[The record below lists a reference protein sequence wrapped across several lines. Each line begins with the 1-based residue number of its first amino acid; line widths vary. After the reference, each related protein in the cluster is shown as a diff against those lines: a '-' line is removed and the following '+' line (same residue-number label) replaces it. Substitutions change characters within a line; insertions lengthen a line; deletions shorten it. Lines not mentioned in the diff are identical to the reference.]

1 MLRKKLKILISSA
14 LIAATLFAAFT
25 GFTFLKRPT
34 EATKQINTIESNEQ
48 KIDYSESIIEKLES
62 INKLEIMQA
71 YLKQDITLKGKY
83 DNFLFKNNKTIT
95 VKANG
100 IYKLDLNNI
109 YENTII
115 GTDEVTVL
123 ASIDSD
129 IIFHDFEYNTE
140 KGLLVFYDIEV
151 TPEEYESL
159 LDNAKEQMKTKM
171 YTKDYISEVKKR
183 AEEIITREIQKVT
196 NKYKVRVIFID

>member
-1 MLRKKLKILISSA
+1 MLRNKLKTLISSA
-14 LIAATLFAAFT
+14 LIAATLFT
-25 GFTFLKRPT
+25 GITFLKRPT
-34 EATKQINTIESNEQ
+34 ETPKQINKIESNEQ
-48 KIDYSESIIEKLES
+48 KIDYSQSIIEKLES
-62 INKLEIMQA
+62 INKLEITQA

-100 IYKLDLNNI
+100 IYKLDLNDI
-109 YENTII
+109 YENIII
-115 GTDEVTVL
+115 GIDEVTVL
-123 ASIDSD
+123 VSIDND

-151 TPEEYESL
+151 TPEEYENL

-171 YTKDYISEVKKR
+171 YTETYISEVKKR
-183 AEEIITREIQKVT
+183 AKEIITKEIQEVT
-196 NKYKVRVIFID
+196 NKYKVRVVFID

>member
-1 MLRKKLKILISSA
+1 MLRNKLKILISSA
-14 LIAATLFAAFT
+14 LIAATLFAGLT

-34 EATKQINTIESNEQ
+34 EAPKQINRIENNEQ

-115 GTDEVTVL
+115 GLEIGFLNNEFDRNNLINHQDKYAECI
-123 ASIDSD
+123 ANGI
-129 IIFHDFEYNTE
+129 
-140 KGLLVFYDIEV
+140 
-151 TPEEYESL
+151 YEQL
-159 LDNAKEQMKTKM
+159 MREQ
-171 YTKDYISEVKKR
+171 
-183 AEEIITREIQKVT
+183 
-196 NKYKVRVIFID
+196 

>member
-1 MLRKKLKILISSA
+1 MLRNKLKTLISIA
-14 LIAATLFAAFT
+14 LIAATLFT
-25 GFTFLKRPT
+25 GITLLKKPT
-34 EATKQINTIESNEQ
+34 ETQKQINRIESNEQ
-48 KIDYSESIIEKLES
+48 KIDYSQSIIEKLES

-115 GTDEVTVL
+115 GIDEVTVL
-123 ASIDSD
+123 ASIDND
-129 IIFHDFEYNTE
+129 IIFHDFEYNIE

-159 LDNAKEQMKTKM
+159 LDNVKEQMKTKM
-171 YTKDYISEVKKR
+171 YTGDYISEVKKR
-183 AEEIITREIQKVT
+183 AEEIITREVQKVT
-196 NKYKVRVIFID
+196 DRYKVRVIFID

>member
-1 MLRKKLKILISSA
+1 MLRNKLKILISSA
-14 LIAATLFAAFT
+14 LIAATLFAAL
-25 GFTFLKRPT
+25 TFLKRPT
-34 EATKQINTIESNEQ
+34 ETPKQINKIESNEQ

-109 YENTII
+109 YESTII

-123 ASIDSD
+123 VNIDNV
-129 IIFHDFEYNTE
+129 IIFHDFEYNIE

-159 LDNAKEQMKTKM
+159 LDNVKEQMRTKM
-171 YTKDYISEVKKR
+171 YTEDYISEVKKR
-183 AEEIITREIQKVT
+183 AEEIITREVQKVT
-196 NKYKVRVIFID
+196 DKYKVRVIFID

>member
-1 MLRKKLKILISSA
+1 MLRNKLKTLISIA
-14 LIAATLFAAFT
+14 LIAATLFT
-25 GFTFLKRPT
+25 GITFLKRPT
-34 EATKQINTIESNEQ
+34 EAPKQINKIESNEQ

-71 YLKQDITLKGKY
+71 YLKQDITLKGKS
-83 DNFLFKNNKTIT
+83 DHFLLKNNKTIT

-100 IYKLDLNNI
+100 IYKLDLSNI

-123 ASIDSD
+123 ASIDND

-159 LDNAKEQMKTKM
+159 LDNVQEQMKTKM
-171 YTKDYISEVKKR
+171 YTEDYISEVKKR
-183 AEEIITREIQKVT
+183 SEEIISKEIQRVT
-196 NKYKVRVIFID
+196 DKYKVMVIFID

>member
-1 MLRKKLKILISSA
+1 MLRNKLKTLISIA
-14 LIAATLFAAFT
+14 LIAATLFT
-25 GFTFLKRPT
+25 GITFLKRPT
-34 EATKQINTIESNEQ
+34 ETQKQINRIESNEQ
-48 KIDYSESIIEKLES
+48 KIDYSQSIIEKLES
-62 INKLEIMQA
+62 INKLEITQA

-100 IYKLDLNNI
+100 IYKLDLNDI
-109 YENTII
+109 YENIII
-115 GTDEVTVL
+115 GIDEVTVL
-123 ASIDSD
+123 VSIDND

-151 TPEEYESL
+151 TPEEYENL

-171 YTKDYISEVKKR
+171 YTETYISEVKKR
-183 AEEIITREIQKVT
+183 AKEIITKEIQEVT
-196 NKYKVRVIFID
+196 NKYKVRVVFID

>member
-1 MLRKKLKILISSA
+1 MLRNKLKILISSV
-14 LIAATLFAAFT
+14 LIAATLFT

-34 EATKQINTIESNEQ
+34 EAPKQINKIESNEQ

-115 GTDEVTVL
+115 GIDEVTVL
-123 ASIDSD
+123 ASIDND

-151 TPEEYESL
+151 TPEEYENL
-159 LDNAKEQMKTKM
+159 LDNVKEQMKTKM
-171 YTKDYISEVKKR
+171 ILSANIMK
-183 AEEIITREIQKVT
+183 
-196 NKYKVRVIFID
+196 